1 MRGSGSKSGNPC
13 AKLTALSGP
22 CRARLRRVISRM
34 TDSVK
39 LCDVSDRPS
48 DLLVSGIGKL
58 QLQDGA
64 RAREAAH
71 RALQA
76 SLPPTA
82 DVAGPARLGEEVE
95 DVGPA
100 EKPDHLAAPDHRH
113 AAYAL
118 ADEQPGRLVDP
129 GFLRDRYDAR
139 AHDVA
144 RGLALLG
151 EDVGLGHDADDVTFI
166 GDDRRPGDAL

>member
-1 MRGSGSKSGNPC
+1 MMRASGSKSGNPC
-13 AKLTALSGP
+13 AKLTALAGP

-39 LCDVSDRPS
+39 LCAFSERPID
-48 DLLVSGIGKL
+48 DLMSGISTL
-58 QLQDGA
+58 QLQVGA

-76 SLPPTA
+76 ALPPTA
-82 DVAGPARLGEEVE
+82 DVAGPTRFGEEVE

-100 EKPDHLAAPDHRH
+100 EESDHLAAPDHGH
-113 AAYAL
+113 AADAF

-129 GFLRDRYDAR
+129 GFLRHRYDAR

-144 RGLALLG
+144 
-151 EDVGLGHDADDVTFI
+151 
-166 GDDRRPGDAL
+166 